1 MKLKRR
7 HVRSQQRRR
16 PVRSAVR
23 TVKPSG
29 YPVGLEAGY
38 KEGLRS
44 GYEGFSNLFEGTSII
59 IPSYNQVGY
68 LKQCIESIRENTD
81 LSYEIIVV
89 DNASTDGTADYL
101 RGLGSQVRSRVLET
115 NRGFAGAINVGMM
128 MAKGKTLLLLNND
141 TLVTKFWLG
150 NMLSC
155 LNSDPMIG
163 MVGPVTMILAET
175 SALRFLIRV

>member
-16 PVRSAVR
+16 PARSAVR

-101 RGLGSQVRSRVLET
+101 RGLGSLVRYRVWKQIAGLQVQS
-115 NRGFAGAINVGMM
+115 M
-128 MAKGKTLLLLNND
+128 
-141 TLVTKFWLG
+141 LG
-150 NMLSC
+150 
-155 LNSDPMIG
+155 
-163 MVGPVTMILAET
+163 
-175 SALRFLIRV
+175 